1 MTGKPLFSIVLISVA
16 VLQCAAAPPSG
27 QQVRGILNEALHDGN
42 PNTRVQAV
50 TALGLIGPR
59 EPYLGQLQSMLSGA
73 ASDKD
78 AQVRLAAIA
87 SLVDLRGA
95 RTRAALRAALN
106 DDVPEVSFAA
116 AKALFAL
123 HDPAGKEALLSVV
136 EGGTKTSSGFFSKQK
151 REALR
156 MMHTP
161 KTMFMFAVRQG
172 AAFAPVPGL
181 GAGIASMQDLLSD
194 PNVSGRAAAVL
205 LLGNQTDGET
215 LKALREALSDKDWSV
230 RAAAVHALALRNDP
244 RLRPEFVPLLDDK
257 KEAVRLRAAAGYL
270 RLGIVGR
277 PALQKSA
284 QK

>member
-1 MTGKPLFSIVLISVA
+1 MIQRLLLLIVLIAPAAGA
-16 VLQCAAAPPSG
+16 VLPSG
-27 QQVRGILNEALHDGN
+27 EQVRGILTKALHDGN
-42 PNTRVQAV
+42 PDTRLQAV

-59 EPYLGQLQSMLSGA
+59 EPYVGQLESMLK
-73 ASDKD
+73 DKD
-78 AQVRLAAIA
+78 AQVRLASIA
-87 SLVDLRGA
+87 SLVDLRSP
-95 RTRAALRAALN
+95 RTVAALRKALN

-123 HDPAGKEALLSVV
+123 NDPAGKQALLSVV
-136 EGGTKTSSGFFSKQK
+136 EGETKTSSGFFDKQK

-194 PNVSGRAAAVL
+194 ANVSGRAAAVL
-205 LLGNQTDGET
+205 LLGKEKDSET
-215 LKALREALSDKDWSV
+215 LQALREALSDKDWSV

-244 RLRPEFVPLLDDK
+244 QLRPEFVPLLQDK
-257 KEAVRLRAAAGYL
+257 KEAVRLRAAAAYL
-270 RLGIVGR
+270 RLGIAGR
-277 PALQKSA
+277 AA
-284 QK
+284 HAF

>member
-1 MTGKPLFSIVLISVA
+1 MLIST
-16 VLQCAAAPPSG
+16 CAAAAPSSEK
-27 QQVRGILNEALHDGN
+27 VRDILNQALHDGN
-42 PNTRVQAV
+42 PNTRVEAA
-50 TALGLIGPR
+50 TAIGLIGPL
-59 EPYLGQLQSMLSGA
+59 EPYVGQLQSMVSGA
-73 ASDKD
+73 SSDKD

-87 SLVDLRGA
+87 SLVDLRSAG
-95 RTRAALRAALN
+95 TLAALRAALN
-106 DDVPEVSFAA
+106 DDVPEVGFAA
-116 AKALFAL
+116 AKALFVL
-123 HDPAGKEALLSVV
+123 QDPAGKEALLSVV
-136 EGGTKTSSGFFSKQK
+136 EGDTKTSSGFFTKQK

-161 KTMFMFAVRQG
+161 KTMFLFAVTQG

-181 GAGIASMQDLLSD
+181 GAGIASMQSLLSD

-205 LLGNQTDGET
+205 LLGNQSDAET

-277 PALQKSA
+277 PR
-284 QK
+284 

>member
-1 MTGKPLFSIVLISVA
+1 M
-16 VLQCAAAPPSG
+16 
-27 QQVRGILNEALHDGN
+27 
-42 PNTRVQAV
+42 
-50 TALGLIGPR
+50 TALSLVGAR
-59 EPYLGQLQSMLSGA
+59 EPYLGQLESML
-73 ASDKD
+73 SDKD
-78 AQVRLAAIA
+78 AQVRLATIA
-87 SLVDLRGA
+87 SLVDLKSA
-95 RTRAALRAALN
+95 RSNAALRKALN

-123 HDPAGKEALLSVV
+123 HDPAGKQVLLSVV
-136 EGGTKTSSGFFSKQK
+136 GGETKTSSNFFSKQK
-151 REALR
+151 RDALR

-194 PNVSGRAAAVL
+194 ANVSGRAAAVL
-205 LLGNQTDGET
+205 LLGNESDDET

-244 RLRPEFVPLLDDK
+244 RMRPEFVPLLDDK

-270 RLGIVGR
+270 RLGIVGNAR
-277 PALQKSA
+277 APK
-284 QK
+284 